1 MTSKEALS
9 SIKPDR
15 DSFIN
20 EVISP
25 TGVSGAVIAAF
36 EEVDRAEFVPR
47 ALRDTAYTDQII
59 RVSEGSTI
67 SQPSF
72 VARMINL
79 LELAGHEKIL
89 EIGTATGYQA
99 ALLSRLAGEVDTIET
114 DPRLVYWANS
124 NLKRLHYPNVTVH
137 HGDGAKGIESRA
149 PFDGIIV
156 TAGLRDIPQALLN
169 QLAVGGRLV
178 APVGEIPEDG
188 RLVVLTKTS
197 SSETSHEDHGWCG
210 FVPLYSQEQGG
221 WTKEALEEV
230 REIKKRERQEID
242 VKEREEL
249 KAALMEAGGEESYRD
264 TIRATGSSVAR
275 IVEKKSLTEDQV
287 LDLICFFSA
296 IFRPDRKVPKTDT
309 PEKPVEEPV
318 ADIDKS
324 Q

>member
-1 MTSKEALS
+1 MTSIEALS
-9 SIKPDR
+9 SANPDR

-47 ALRDTAYTDQII
+47 AFRDTAYTDQII

-99 ALLSRLAGEVDTIET
+99 ALLSRLAGEVDTVET

-124 NLKRLHYPNVTVH
+124 NLERLHYPNVTVH

-156 TAGLRDIPQALLN
+156 TAGLRDTPQALLN

-178 APVGEIPEDG
+178 APVGKLPEDC

-197 SSETSHEDHGWCG
+197 ATETSCEDHGWCE
-210 FVPLYSQEQGG
+210 FVPLFSREDGG
-221 WTKEALEEV
+221 WTSEVLEEAREV
-230 REIKKRERQEID
+230 REKERQERD
-242 VKEREEL
+242 AKEREEL
-249 KAALMEAGGEESYRD
+249 KTALMEAGGEESYRD
-264 TIRATGSSVAR
+264 TIRAIGSPVAK
-275 IVEKKSLTEDQV
+275 IVEKSLTETQV
-287 LDLICFFSA
+287 LDLIRFFSD
-296 IFRPDRKVPKTDT
+296 IFHLRPERKTPKTDI
-309 PEKPVEEPV
+309 PEKPAEEPV
-318 ADIDKS
+318 AR
-324 Q
+324 